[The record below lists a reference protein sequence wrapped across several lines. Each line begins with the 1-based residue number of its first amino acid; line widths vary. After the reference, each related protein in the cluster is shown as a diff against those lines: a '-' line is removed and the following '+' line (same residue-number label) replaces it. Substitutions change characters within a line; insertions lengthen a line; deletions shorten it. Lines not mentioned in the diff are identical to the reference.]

1 MTKMTKYTNYI
12 ITFFMLLFGYM
23 KINAKNIVNIDV
35 KSENVYNVILF
46 NLSKLF
52 KAKLQQQGTTIE
64 EISKLTNI
72 SLDILSDFEQGECI
86 PELKILIKLV
96 MVLDIKIEELSSSL
110 SFNYNLVST
119 GDDKATTE
127 AVLISYLLSNNIPYN
142 VVLEIIDFINYKEK
156 NSYKP
161 RSNKTSTI
169 IKKCT

>member
-96 MVLDIKIEELSSSL
+96 MVLDIKIEELSSK
-110 SFNYNLVST
+110 F
-119 GDDKATTE
+119 
-127 AVLISYLLSNNIPYN
+127 VLQL
-142 VVLEIIDFINYKEK
+142 
-156 NSYKP
+156 
-161 RSNKTSTI
+161 
-169 IKKCT
+169 